1 MVNILIFSAN
11 QIADKNLVVASVN
24 SYVHI
29 TCNML
34 LVMSC
39 FFLQLIVP
47 LGCEERY

>member
-11 QIADKNLVVASVN
+11 QIADKNLVVASMN

-34 LVMSC
+34 LVMNC
-39 FFLQLIVP
+39 FSLHLIVP
-47 LGCEERY
+47 LGCKERY